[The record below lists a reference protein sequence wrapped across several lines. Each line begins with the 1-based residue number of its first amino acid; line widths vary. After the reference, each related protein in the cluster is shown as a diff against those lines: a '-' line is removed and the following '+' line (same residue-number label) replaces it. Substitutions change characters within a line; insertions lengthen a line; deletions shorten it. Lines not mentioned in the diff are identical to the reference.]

1 MEAGVG
7 IVVKP
12 KAGEKNLE
20 ISMSGDKGEA
30 KVSQAEIKR
39 LQRRCVVELG
49 QMEQFHFLAGRET
62 VGEDL
67 LVEW

>member
-1 MEAGVG
+1 M
-7 IVVKP
+7 VKP

-20 ISMSGDKGEA
+20 ISRSGE
-30 KVSQAEIKR
+30 KVEEKVNQGEIKR

-49 QMEQFHFLAGRET
+49 QMQQFHFLAGWET